1 MSECIKPLP
10 YDFFGE
16 DGKLDPR
23 AEDILNQVS
32 EHCDIVYKP
41 YAGSESQSSETSTN
55 EKEEGEDV
63 DLLWKKIW
71 LAIRFLS
78 LHACW
83 TDGDNDTMI
92 MQCRTQQATAN
103 QLCGCTKRCC
113 NCDED
118 HIVIPLEYA
127 PVDDEPFVSGMIS
140 AVVAG
145 KFVKQE
151 LTAEYLNE
159 HLDPCTNKLY
169 IMRDD
174 FPDIFYW
181 NHKCCCLCKRQFTI
195 TLNYNAGY
203 EKLPN
208 GLLPMVCPILAKIDE
223 AKISLS
229 DCASAMTKTVG
240 LLKRKKN
247 GNVEYE
253 WSDKDTGA
261 SSTNTLLTDIFDVA
275 LVAELQAVS
284 RCGEIT
290 TPDEFG
296 DVI

>member
-10 YDFFGE
+10 YDFFQ
-16 DGKLDPR
+16 DGVTDPR
-23 AEDILNQVS
+23 AEVILNQVS
-32 EHCDIVYKP
+32 EHCGISYKP
-41 YAGSESQSSETSTN
+41 YKGSNN
-55 EKEEGEDV
+55 EHTERDDV
-63 DLLWKKIW
+63 ALLWKKIW

-83 TDGDNDTMI
+83 TDGDDDTLI
-92 MQCRTQQATAN
+92 TQCRTQRATAN

-113 NCDED
+113 NCDDD
-118 HIVIPLEYA
+118 HIIIPLEYA
-127 PVDDEPFVSGMIS
+127 PVNEEPFVSGTITVM
-140 AVVAG
+140 VAG
-145 KFVKQE
+145 KFVKKE
-151 LTAEYLNE
+151 LTAEYLDN
-159 HLDPCTNKLY
+159 HLDPYTNKLY

-181 NHKCCCLCKRQFTI
+181 NHKCCCMCKRQLTI
-195 TLNYNAGY
+195 TLQYNAGY

-208 GLLPMVCPILAKIDE
+208 GLLPLVCPIISRIDD

-229 DCASAMTKTVG
+229 DCASAMAKTVG

-253 WSDKDTGA
+253 WSDKDNGA
-261 SSTNTLLTDIFDVA
+261 SATETLLTDIFDVA
-275 LVAELQAVS
+275 LVAELQAIS
-284 RCGEIT
+284 RCGEISV
-290 TPDEFG
+290 PEEFG

>member
-10 YDFFGE
+10 YDFFQ
-16 DGKLDPR
+16 DGVTDPR
-23 AEDILNQVS
+23 AEVILNQVS
-32 EHCDIVYKP
+32 EHCGISYKP
-41 YAGSESQSSETSTN
+41 YKGSNN
-55 EKEEGEDV
+55 EHTERDDV
-63 DLLWKKIW
+63 ALLWKKIW

-83 TDGDNDTMI
+83 TDGDDDTLI
-92 MQCRTQQATAN
+92 TQCRTQRATAN

-113 NCDED
+113 NCDDD
-118 HIVIPLEYA
+118 HIIIPLEYA
-127 PVDDEPFVSGMIS
+127 PVNEEPFVSGTITVM
-140 AVVAG
+140 VAG
-145 KFVKQE
+145 KFVKKE
-151 LTAEYLNE
+151 LTAEYLDN
-159 HLDPCTNKLY
+159 HLDPYTNKLY

-181 NHKCCCLCKRQFTI
+181 NHKCCCMCKRQLTI
-195 TLNYNAGY
+195 TLQYNAGY

-208 GLLPMVCPILAKIDE
+208 GLLPLICPIISKIDD

-253 WSDKDTGA
+253 WSDKDNGA
-261 SSTNTLLTDIFDVA
+261 SATETLLTDIFDVA
-275 LVAELQAVS
+275 LVAELQAIS
-284 RCGEIT
+284 RCEEISV
-290 TPDEFG
+290 PEEFG

>member
-10 YDFFGE
+10 YNFFQ
-16 DGKLDPR
+16 DGAADPR
-23 AEDILNQVS
+23 AEVILNQVS
-32 EHCDIVYKP
+32 EHCGISYKP
-41 YAGSESQSSETSTN
+41 YKGSNN
-55 EKEEGEDV
+55 EHTERDDV
-63 DLLWKKIW
+63 ALLWKKIW

-83 TDGDNDTMI
+83 TDGDDDTLI
-92 MQCRTQQATAN
+92 TQCRTQRATAN

-113 NCDED
+113 NCDDD
-118 HIVIPLEYA
+118 HIIIPLEYA
-127 PVDDEPFVSGMIS
+127 PVNEEPFVSGTITVM
-140 AVVAG
+140 VAG
-145 KFVKQE
+145 KFVKKE
-151 LTAEYLNE
+151 LTAEYLDN
-159 HLDPCTNKLY
+159 HLDPYTNKLY

-181 NHKCCCLCKRQFTI
+181 NHKCCCMCKRQLTI
-195 TLNYNAGY
+195 TLQYNAGY

-208 GLLPMVCPILAKIDE
+208 GLLPLICPIISKIDD

-253 WSDKDTGA
+253 WSDKDNGA
-261 SSTNTLLTDIFDVA
+261 SATETLLTDIFDVA
-275 LVAELQAVS
+275 LVAELQAIS
-284 RCGEIT
+284 RCGEISV
-290 TPDEFG
+290 PEEFG

>member
-10 YDFFGE
+10 YDFFQ
-16 DGKLDPR
+16 DGVTDPR
-23 AEDILNQVS
+23 AEVILNQVS
-32 EHCDIVYKP
+32 EHCGISYKP
-41 YAGSESQSSETSTN
+41 YKGSNN
-55 EKEEGEDV
+55 EHTERDDV
-63 DLLWKKIW
+63 ALLWKKIW

-83 TDGDNDTMI
+83 TDGDDDTLI
-92 MQCRTQQATAN
+92 TQCRTQRATAN

-113 NCDED
+113 NCDDD
-118 HIVIPLEYA
+118 HIIIPLEYA
-127 PVDDEPFVSGMIS
+127 PVNEEPFVSGTITVM
-140 AVVAG
+140 VAG
-145 KFVKQE
+145 KFVKKE
-151 LTAEYLNE
+151 LTAEYLDN
-159 HLDPCTNKLY
+159 HLDPYTNKLY

-181 NHKCCCLCKRQFTI
+181 NHKCCCMCKRQLTI
-195 TLNYNAGY
+195 TLQYNAGY

-208 GLLPMVCPILAKIDE
+208 GLLPLICPIISKIDD

-253 WSDKDTGA
+253 WSDKDNGA
-261 SSTNTLLTDIFDVA
+261 SATETLLTDIFDVA
-275 LVAELQAVS
+275 LVAELQAIS
-284 RCGEIT
+284 RCGEISV
-290 TPDEFG
+290 PEEFG

>member
-10 YDFFGE
+10 YDFFQ
-16 DGKLDPR
+16 DGVTDPR
-23 AEDILNQVS
+23 AEVILNQVS
-32 EHCDIVYKP
+32 EHCGISYKP
-41 YAGSESQSSETSTN
+41 YKGSNN
-55 EKEEGEDV
+55 EHTERD
-63 DLLWKKIW
+63 DAALLWKKIW

-83 TDGDNDTMI
+83 TDGDDDTLI
-92 MQCRTQQATAN
+92 TQCRTQRATAN

-113 NCDED
+113 NCNDD
-118 HIVIPLEYA
+118 HIIIPLEYA
-127 PVDDEPFVSGMIS
+127 PVNEEPFVSGTITVM
-140 AVVAG
+140 VAG
-145 KFVKQE
+145 KFVKKE
-151 LTAEYLNE
+151 LTAEYLDN
-159 HLDPCTNKLY
+159 HLDPYTNKLY

-181 NHKCCCLCKRQFTI
+181 NHKCCCMCKRQLTI
-195 TLNYNAGY
+195 TLQYNAGY

-208 GLLPMVCPILAKIDE
+208 GLLPLICPIISKIDD

-253 WSDKDTGA
+253 WSDKDNGA
-261 SSTNTLLTDIFDVA
+261 SATETLLTDIFDVA
-275 LVAELQAVS
+275 LVAELQAIS
-284 RCGEIT
+284 RCGEISV
-290 TPDEFG
+290 PEEFG

>member
-10 YDFFGE
+10 YNFFQ
-16 DGKLDPR
+16 DGAADPR
-23 AEDILNQVS
+23 AEIILNQVS
-32 EHCDIVYKP
+32 EHCGISYKP
-41 YAGSESQSSETSTN
+41 YKGSNN
-55 EKEEGEDV
+55 EHTERGDV
-63 DLLWKKIW
+63 ALLWKKIW

-83 TDGDNDTMI
+83 TDGDDDTLI
-92 MQCRTQQATAN
+92 MQCRTQRATAN

-113 NCDED
+113 NCDDD
-118 HIVIPLEYA
+118 HIIIPLEYA
-127 PVDDEPFVSGMIS
+127 PVNEEPFVSGTITVM
-140 AVVAG
+140 VAG
-145 KFVKQE
+145 KFVKKE
-151 LTAEYLNE
+151 LTAEYLDN
-159 HLDPCTNKLY
+159 HLDPYTNKLY

-181 NHKCCCLCKRQFTI
+181 DHKCCCMCKRQLTI
-195 TLNYNAGY
+195 TLQYNAGY

-208 GLLPMVCPILAKIDE
+208 GLLPLICPIISKIDD

-253 WSDKDTGA
+253 WSDKDNGA
-261 SSTNTLLTDIFDVA
+261 SATETLLTDIFDVA
-275 LVAELQAVS
+275 LVAELQAIS
-284 RCGEIT
+284 RCGEISV
-290 TPDEFG
+290 PEEFG

>member
-1 MSECIKPLP
+1 MSKCIKPLP

-23 AEDILNQVS
+23 AETILNQVS

-41 YAGSESQSSETSTN
+41 YAGSESQSSEASNN
-55 EKEEGEDV
+55 EKVEGEDV

-78 LHACW
+78 LHSCW
-83 TDGDNDTMI
+83 TDSSDDTLVL
-92 MQCRTQQATAN
+92 QCRTQQTTAM
-103 QLCGCTKRCC
+103 QLCGCTRTCC
-113 NCDED
+113 NCDDD
-118 HIVIPLEYA
+118 HIVVPLEYA
-127 PVDDEPFVSGMIS
+127 PLTEEPFVGGTIS
-140 AVVAG
+140 VVVGG
-145 KFVKQE
+145 KLIKQK

-159 HLDPCTNKLY
+159 HLDPYTNKLY
-169 IMRDD
+169 IICDD
-174 FPDIFYW
+174 FPEIMYW
-181 NHKCCCLCKRQFTI
+181 QNKWCCLCKRQLTI
-195 TLNYNAGY
+195 TLKYNAGY
-203 EKLPN
+203 ESLPN
-208 GLLPMVCPILAKIDE
+208 GLLPLVCPIISQIDE

-240 LLKRKKN
+240 LLKRKRN

-253 WSDKDTGA
+253 WSDKDNGA
-261 SSTNTLLTDIFDVA
+261 SATQTLLTDIFDVA

-284 RCGEIT
+284 RCGEVT